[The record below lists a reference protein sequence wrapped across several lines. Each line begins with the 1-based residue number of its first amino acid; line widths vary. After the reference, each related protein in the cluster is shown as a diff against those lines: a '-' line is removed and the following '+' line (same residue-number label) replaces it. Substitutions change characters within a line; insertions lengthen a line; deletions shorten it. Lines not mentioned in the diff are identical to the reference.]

1 MNGVDGRVVAGV
13 APADYRSSLVRWAAA
28 EAAVRDVPLSLAT
41 AVPPWTEPEVYLPA
55 ESADALREAG
65 YGHLAAAA
73 ELARAVQPGLLVT
86 TTVTGGEPVD
96 VLRHTAHGA
105 DLLVVGADDR
115 SAFAEA
121 LTGSVP
127 GVLLTTAP
135 CPLAVVPREQEPV
148 PDDAPV
154 VVALDEAGTSR
165 AALAYAFAAADRS
178 KRPLVLL
185 RCLPLGT
192 DRPAAAPTGHAL
204 ALSGLRSLYS
214 HLDITATDAT
224 GDPADVLV
232 DHSRGAA
239 QLVLGN
245 RGHGRLT
252 STVFGSVSR
261 SLIRRGGCPVVV
273 AREGTVRLE
282 GARS

>member
-1 MNGVDGRVVAGV
+1 MNAVDGRMVVGV
-13 APADYRSSLVRWAAA
+13 APADYRTSLVRWAAA
-28 EAAVRDVPLSLAT
+28 EAAVRDVTLNLAT
-41 AVPPWTEPEVYLPA
+41 AVPPWTEPEAYLPA

-73 ELARAVQPGLLVT
+73 ELARTERPGLLVT

-96 VLRHTAHGA
+96 VLRRVARGA

-121 LTGSVP
+121 VIGSVP
-127 GVLLTTAP
+127 GALLTTSP
-135 CPLAVVPREQEPV
+135 CPLAVVPRALEPV

-154 VVALDEAGTSR
+154 VVAMDEAGTTR
-165 AALAYAFAAADRS
+165 AALAYAFAAADRA

-185 RCLPLGT
+185 RCLPAH
-192 DRPAAAPTGHAL
+192 AAAPSTPLTGHAL
-204 ALSGLRSLYS
+204 ALSGLRSLHA
-214 HLDITATDAT
+214 HLDITETDAT
-224 GDPADVLV
+224 GDPADVLA

-261 SLIRRGGCPVVV
+261 SLIRRGACPVVV

-282 GARS
+282 GAS